1 MAQKPKKTDLGA
13 GLRISKDNVEPHP
26 AGPPKHGELS
36 QAERAFTLAS
46 TFLSGCLAISASQFL
61 GAPLKLIDPAFY
73 DGYMA
78 YTKESF
84 AVLITCLT
92 QWWAPTVVR
101 VSGDES
107 MRGQLIQMKDGS
119 LKSNFADRMILMANH
134 QLYTDWM
141 YLWWIAYT
149 NGMHGYI
156 YIILKESLKN
166 IPILG
171 WGAQFYNFI
180 FLARNWEKDKP
191 QFKRHLQKLNKPK
204 DPMWLLIFPE
214 GTNLAKSTRESS
226 KRWADKNGLKD
237 MKHQLLPRSTGL
249 RFCLQEL
256 EETTQW
262 LYDCTIAYEGV
273 PPGQFGQDIF
283 TLRSSFFEGRP
294 PKSMNMHWRR
304 FHINSIPI
312 NHPKAFDVWLRNRW
326 REKDYMLEYFTH
338 NSRFPA
344 DDFWKEQLDLSETS
358 SSSQSIRSVPRGA
371 RTIETQV
378 KSGNWNEFVK
388 IFAPIT
394 SVIMALTLA
403 YGASPNDLPIPGG
416 TEFIQQHMSALL
428 GAGDAATKGPPGP
441 EEMDRLIEA
450 AAKASAAQTAE
461 PQNQGQVQKLTQEH
475 LAQLVKETAIQ
486 NGTVLPNG
494 KKKAMSTPNS
504 RPSAVTRKSAPVMA
518 TVKAPSIP
526 KPLNA
531 STSKP
536 TIKLLSKPAASTVKK
551 SPPSSGEVHTVMTKE
566 GVPIQV
572 TKSEADNA
580 KNGSTVMTK
589 SGVSI
594 HVTPSVPEKAAQK
607 NTIPGSQNP
616 TIKPAATPANH
627 KTTPQKP
634 IIKQATQSK
643 PATQQLESQK
653 TPAKKAV
660 PNQKA
665 PTKPAGTSQVNGVTP
680 KKAPVANSASV
691 KKPVASGPQKIPAP
705 KQTPK
710 KLST

>member
-1 MAQKPKKTDLGA
+1 
-13 GLRISKDNVEPHP
+13 
-26 AGPPKHGELS
+26 
-36 QAERAFTLAS
+36 
-46 TFLSGCLAISASQFL
+46 
-61 GAPLKLIDPAFY
+61 
-73 DGYMA
+73 
-78 YTKESF
+78 
-84 AVLITCLT
+84 
-92 QWWAPTVVR
+92 
-101 VSGDES
+101 
-107 MRGQLIQMKDGS
+107 
-119 LKSNFADRMILMANH
+119 
-134 QLYTDWM
+134 M

-214 GTNLAKSTRESS
+214 GTNLAKDTRESS

-256 EETTQW
+256 KETTQW

-294 PKSMNMHWRR
+294 PKSVNMHWRC

-312 NHPKAFDVWLRNRW
+312 NNPKAFDVWLRNRW
-326 REKDYMLEYFTH
+326 REKDYMLEYFTR

-358 SSSQSIRSVPRGA
+358 SSSQSIRSVPQGA

-450 AAKASAAQTAE
+450 AAKVSAAQTVE

-486 NGTVLPNG
+486 NGMVLPNG
-494 KKKAMSTPNS
+494 KRKAMSAPNS
-504 RPSAVTRKSAPVMA
+504 RPSAVTRKSAPA
-518 TVKAPSIP
+518 RAAVKASSIP

-536 TIKLLSKPAASTVKK
+536 TIKSLSKPAASTVKK

-572 TKSEADNA
+572 TKTEADNA

-589 SGVSI
+589 SGVPI
-594 HVTPSVPEKAAQK
+594 HITSSAPEKAAQK
-607 NTIPGSQNP
+607 NPIPGNQNP
-616 TIKPAATPANH
+616 TIKPPLKGVNSVPGYASKPNQPHNASNPPNKPAATPANH

-643 PATQQLESQK
+643 PATQRLESQK
-653 TPAKKAV
+653 TPAKKAL

-665 PTKPAGTSQVNGVTP
+665 PAKPARTSQVNGVTP
-680 KKAPVANSASV
+680 KKAPVANSASA